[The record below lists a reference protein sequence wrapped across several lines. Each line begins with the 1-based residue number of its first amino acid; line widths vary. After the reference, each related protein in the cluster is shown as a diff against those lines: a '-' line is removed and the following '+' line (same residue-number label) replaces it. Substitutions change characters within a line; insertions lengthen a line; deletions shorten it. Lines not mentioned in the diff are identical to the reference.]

1 MSTTDAVQKGTAL
14 TGRVPQYSW
23 IRVIACFAIVLL
35 HTLDN
40 SLSYFRET
48 VTPEQLVVVRTVTT
62 LLMWAVP
69 CFLMVTGALLLDNS
83 RELPMGKLFGK
94 YIRRMVLALIVFTL
108 IFTVIK
114 YAAGEKEDIFLSFLK
129 DLFQCSSMSYLW
141 YLYLMIGLY
150 LMMPFYRMITREA
163 SDRMLWYLVL
173 LLAVFTSILPLAQYA
188 GLESGFY
195 IPTDVIYP
203 AYLFMGYLLSRNNVS
218 AGKAAAVL
226 AVCCIASAGLM
237 AKFGGTDME
246 MDALTGYASP
256 FVVGMSGAVFSLM
269 MRIRAKAGEILS
281 SVDRCS
287 FGIYLIHMI
296 GVRLVMKECGI
307 DPFAFGPF
315 GFIGMS
321 IIFFIAAYGITWA
334 IRKIPKLDL
343 L

>member
-1 MSTTDAVQKGTAL
+1 MSST
-14 TGRVPQYSW
+14 RVPQYSW

-40 SLSYFRET
+40 SLSYFSDT
-48 VTPEQLVVVRTVTT
+48 VTPGQTIAVRTATT

-69 CFLMVTGALLLDNS
+69 CFLMVTGALLLDNA
-83 RELPMGKLFGK
+83 REIPISKLFGK
-94 YIRRMVLALIVFTL
+94 YIRRMVLALVVFTL

-114 YAAGEKEDIFLSFLK
+114 YAAGEKDDLLISFAR

-150 LMMPFYRMITREA
+150 LMMPFYRMVTRAA
-163 SDRMLWYLVL
+163 SERMLQYLVL
-173 LLAVFTSILPLAQYA
+173 VLIVFTSILPLAQYL

-195 IPTDVIYP
+195 IPTSVIYP
-203 AYLFMGYLLSRNNVS
+203 AYLFIGYLLSRNNMS
-218 AGKAAAVL
+218 AGKAL
-226 AVCCIASAGLM
+226 ILLIVCCAAAAGLM
-237 AKFGGTDME
+237 VRFGGTDLD
-246 MDALTGYASP
+246 MDALTGYGSP
-256 FVVGMSGAVFSLM
+256 LIVGMSASVFSLM
-269 MRIRAKAGEILS
+269 MRIRAGAGEILTS
-281 SVDRCS
+281 IDKCT

-296 GVRLVMKECGI
+296 GVRLVMKEMGL

-321 IIFFIAAYGITWA
+321 IVFFIASYGITWL
-334 IRKIPKLDL
+334 IRKVPKLDL

>member
-1 MSTTDAVQKGTAL
+1 MSST
-14 TGRVPQYSW
+14 RVPQYSW

-40 SLSYFRET
+40 SLSYFSDT
-48 VTPEQLVVVRTVTT
+48 VPPGQTIAVRTATT

-69 CFLMVTGALLLDNS
+69 CFLMVTGALLLDNA
-83 RELPMGKLFGK
+83 REIPISKLFGK
-94 YIRRMVLALIVFTL
+94 YIRRMVLALVVFTL

-114 YAAGEKEDIFLSFLK
+114 YAAGEKDDLLISFAR

-150 LMMPFYRMITREA
+150 LMMPFYRMVTRAA
-163 SDRMLWYLVL
+163 SERMLQYLVL
-173 LLAVFTSILPLAQYA
+173 VLIVFTSILPLAQYL

-195 IPTDVIYP
+195 IPTSVIYP
-203 AYLFMGYLLSRNNVS
+203 AYLFIGYLLSRNNMS
-218 AGKAAAVL
+218 AGKAL
-226 AVCCIASAGLM
+226 ILLIVCCAAAAGLM
-237 AKFGGTDME
+237 VRFGGTDLD
-246 MDALTGYASP
+246 MDALTGYGSP
-256 FVVGMSGAVFSLM
+256 LIVGMSASVFSLM
-269 MRIRAKAGEILS
+269 MRIRAGAGEILTS
-281 SVDRCS
+281 IDKCT

-296 GVRLVMKECGI
+296 GVRLVMKEMGL

-321 IIFFIAAYGITWA
+321 IVFFIASYGITWL
-334 IRKIPKLDL
+334 IRKVPKLDL